1 MNARHEILKKRIN
14 KVRQHWKKLILMKGG
29 SLTLLS
35 TVAALSIGFLMDSFF
50 ELEGSA
56 RFLLMTGIVT
66 TFVVTLF
73 WTLVRPL
80 LNVPTE
86 IQLARYL
93 EEKNPQLEDRLVT
106 AVELGGS
113 EHPGTSSRLLAQL
126 LDDARIHIQPLNLAK
141 SLHSKSAVVWSSF
154 AMALLLFLG
163 AMIPANLDFFTLK
176 TNRIFSP
183 WEFRNPKLFPTFE
196 VSPGSKRIPKASA
209 QEIRADITGFE
220 PEEVVLY
227 YSDGDSSWKKAEMDV
242 TGDKGV
248 FVYSFFNIQSET
260 QYYVKADEKLSDIF
274 TFTVYEAPKI
284 NRVDLTYIYPKYTG
298 LKSKKETDTGDVWAP
313 EGTTI
318 KMAAVADKRLYKA
331 EIILGENEEKLE
343 ISISADSVVTASF
356 KVTSDSFYKILITDT
371 DGLTNDPPPEY
382 YIHALPNQPPILTI
396 DRPGHD
402 IQASMLE
409 EVPVKIEVRDDY
421 GLPSVK
427 LLYTVNGSDS
437 KELTLRTRKTSR
449 ENSSGYFEQTQEFTS
464 EYLFYLE
471 DLKVQPGDFLTYHV
485 QADDSRDSKNV
496 ESVTS
501 EIFFISIRSFDKEF
515 YRSMSQG
522 GQGGGSG
529 GMGGKLSETQ
539 KEIIVATWKLQQK
552 KKKIEAEEL
561 ANNIHIIVESQKNL
575 RDVTQSTLMQM
586 QQRAIFSR
594 ESDGEIPK
602 FYSAAIEAME
612 RAIVEL
618 DSKQLKDA
626 LVPEREAYQ
635 SLLRA
640 EAQLKQ
646 VQMQRAQGQGAGSQ
660 ATMDELAQLFDEEMD
675 KLKNKYETLRQNQQQ
690 QKNEQMNDALKKV
703 KDLARRQQQL
713 NRQTRD
719 LARKELPPQEKKRRI
734 EELRRKQEEIRRQT
748 QELTR
753 KMQRSGQSNSN
764 LPRDVQDD
772 LRRATNEMNNAS
784 NNLRQNNM
792 DRAAAKGT
800 QALNRLKRL
809 QEKLQQNQKESL
821 RRQIESLEQ
830 QFERLAEAQRDLTKD
845 VEDLKNQETPNQN
858 QLQEARE
865 KQATL
870 KDNFETSKGQVN
882 SLSRQARENKKEF
895 SREINKLLQEM
906 KQAGLDKKMESA
918 ENLLKQN
925 RLNSALQ
932 AEKDILNSL
941 EQLREK
947 LTNMRGIFA
956 ETDEEKLD
964 LALNQTR
971 RLRENLESMKR
982 ETQGFE
988 RAKKTQQEGKQNQSG
1003 QSSENRQA
1011 GPGEGQRPEQ
1021 TVDPQRLDWNKQLAE
1036 NLRNLQH
1043 IQRAVQGDSSLSRE
1057 FQKLSQNMEGMIRSF
1072 SGGLPERFQLIEEQV
1087 LNPLKAFEAELA
1099 HKLEILKNKEKL
1111 FLARE
1116 EKIPPEYEALVE
1128 KYYEV
1133 LSKTKK

>member
-1 MNARHEILKKRIN
+1 MNARHETLKRRIN
-14 KVRQHWKKLILMKGG
+14 KVCQHWKMLILLKGG
-29 SLTLLS
+29 SITLLS
-35 TVAALSIGFLMDSFF
+35 TIAALLFVFLLDFLL
-50 ELEGSA
+50 ELEGAA
-56 RFLLMTGIVT
+56 RFFLMTGIVT

-73 WTLVRPL
+73 WTIVRPF

-93 EEKNPQLEDRLVT
+93 EEKHPQLEDRLVT
-106 AVELGGS
+106 AVELGGA
-113 EHPGTSSRLLAQL
+113 ENPGASPRLLAQL
-126 LDDARIHIQPLNLAK
+126 LDDARFHIQPLNLSK
-141 SLHSKSAVVWSSF
+141 SIRSKSAVVWSSF

-163 AMIPANLDFFTLK
+163 AMIPANLDFFALK

-183 WEFRNPKLFPTFE
+183 WKFRNAKLFPTFE
-196 VSPGSKRIPKASA
+196 VSPGNIRIPKGSA
-209 QEIRADITGFE
+209 REIRADITGFE
-220 PEEVVLY
+220 PEEMVLY
-227 YSDGDSSWKKAEMDV
+227 YSEGDSSWKKSEMDI

-248 FVYSFFNIQSET
+248 FVYNFFSIQNET
-260 QYYVKADEKLSDIF
+260 KYYVKADQRLSDIF
-274 TFTVYEAPKI
+274 TFTVYDAPKVT
-284 NRVDLTYIYPKYTG
+284 RVDLTYIYPKYTG

-313 EGTTI
+313 EGTII
-318 KMAAVADKRLYKA
+318 KMTAVADKRLYKA
-331 EIILGENEEKLE
+331 EIMLGENEKKLE
-343 ISISADSVVTASF
+343 TSISADSVVTASF
-356 KVTSDSFYKILITDT
+356 KVTSDSFYKIRITDT

-382 YIHALPNQPPILTI
+382 YIHALPNQPPVLTI
-396 DRPGHD
+396 ERPGYD
-402 IQASMLE
+402 IKASMLE
-409 EVPVKIEVRDDY
+409 EVPIKIEVRDDY
-421 GLPSVK
+421 GLPSLK
-427 LLYTVNGSDS
+427 LIYTVNGSDS
-437 KELTLRTRKTSR
+437 KELTLSTRKTSR
-449 ENSSGYFEQTQEFTS
+449 ENSSGQFEQIQEFTA

-471 DLKVQPGDFLTYHV
+471 DLKVQPGDFLTYHI
-485 QADDSRDSKNV
+485 QADDSRDSKNP

-501 EIFFISIRSFDKEF
+501 EIFFISVRSFDKEF

-522 GQGGGSG
+522 GQGGSS
-529 GMGGKLSETQ
+529 GMGGRLSETQ

-552 KKKIEAEEL
+552 IQKIDADEA
-561 ANNIHIIVESQKNL
+561 ANNIDIIIESQKNL

-586 QQRAIFSR
+586 QQRSLFSR

-602 FYSAAIEAME
+602 FYSTAIEAME
-612 RAIVEL
+612 RALVEL
-618 DSKQLKDA
+618 DSKQIKDA

-640 EAQLKQ
+640 EAQLKKIQ
-646 VQMQRAQGQGAGSQ
+646 LQRAQGQGAGSQ
-660 ATMDELAQLFDEEMD
+660 ATMDELAQLFDDEMD

-690 QKNEQMNDALKKV
+690 QKNEQMNDALKKI

-719 LARKELPPQEKKRRI
+719 LARKELTLQAKKRQI
-734 EELRRKQEEIRRQT
+734 EELRRKQEDIRRKT

-753 KMQRSGQSNSN
+753 QMQRKGQSNSN
-764 LPRDVQDD
+764 LPQEVQDD
-772 LRRATNEMNNAS
+772 LRRAANEMNKAL
-784 NNLRQNNM
+784 NNLRQDNM
-792 DRAAAKGT
+792 NRAAAKGT

-830 QFERLAEAQRDLTKD
+830 QFQRMVEAQKNLTED
-845 VEDLKNQETPNQN
+845 VENLKNQELPNQN
-858 QLQEARE
+858 QLREARE

-870 KDNFETSKGQVN
+870 KDNFETAKGQVN

-895 SREINKLLQEM
+895 SREINKLAQEM
-906 KQAGLDKKMESA
+906 KRAGLDKKMESA
-918 ENLLKQN
+918 ENLLQRN

-947 LTNMRGIFA
+947 LTNLRGIFA

-971 RLRENLESMKR
+971 RLREKLESMKR
-982 ETQGFE
+982 ETQGLA
-988 RAKKTQQEGKQNQSG
+988 RTKNSQEEKPGQSG

-1011 GPGEGQRPEQ
+1011 GQGERGGPEQ
-1021 TVDPQRLDWNKQLAE
+1021 TVDARSLDWNKRLAE

-1057 FQKLSQNMEGMIRSF
+1057 FRKLSQNMAGIIRSF

-1087 LNPLKAFEAELA
+1087 LDPLKAFEAELA
-1099 HKLEILKNKEKL
+1099 HKLEMMKNKEKL

-1128 KYYEV
+1128 KYYEA
-1133 LSKTKK
+1133 LSKTKQ

>member
-1 MNARHEILKKRIN
+1 MA
-14 KVRQHWKKLILMKGG
+14 
-29 SLTLLS
+29 
-35 TVAALSIGFLMDSFF
+35 
-50 ELEGSA
+50 
-56 RFLLMTGIVT
+56 GIVT

-73 WTLVRPL
+73 WTIVRRF

-93 EEKNPQLEDRLVT
+93 EEKHPQLEDRLVT
-106 AVELGGS
+106 AVELGGA
-113 EHPGTSSRLLAQL
+113 ENPGVSPRLLSQL
-126 LDDARIHIQPLNLAK
+126 LDDARFHIQPLNL
-141 SLHSKSAVVWSSF
+141 SKSIRSKSTVVWSSF

-163 AMIPANLDFFTLK
+163 AMIPANLDFFALK

-183 WEFRNPKLFPTFE
+183 WKFRNAKIFPTFE
-196 VSPGSKRIPKASA
+196 VSPGSIRIPKGSA
-209 QEIRADITGFE
+209 REIRADITGFE
-220 PEEVVLY
+220 PEEIVLY
-227 YSDGDSSWKKAEMDV
+227 YSQGDSSWKKTEMDV

-248 FVYSFFNIQSET
+248 FVYNFFSIQNET
-260 QYYVKADEKLSDIF
+260 KYYVKADERLSDIF
-274 TFTVYEAPKI
+274 TFTVYDAPKI
-284 NRVDLTYIYPKYTG
+284 TRVDLTYIYPKYTG
-298 LKSKKETDTGDVWAP
+298 LKVKKETDTGDVWAP

-343 ISISADSVVTASF
+343 TSILADSVVTASF
-356 KVTSDSFYKILITDT
+356 KVTSDSFYKIRITDT

-382 YIHALPNQPPILTI
+382 YIHALPNQPPVLTI
-396 DRPGHD
+396 ERPGHD
-402 IQASMLE
+402 IKASMLE
-409 EVPVKIEVRDDY
+409 EVPITIEVRDDY
-421 GLPSVK
+421 GLPSLK

-449 ENSSGYFEQTQEFTS
+449 ENSSGQFEQTQEFVA
-464 EYLFYLE
+464 EHLFYLE
-471 DLKVQPGDFLTYHV
+471 DLKVQPGDFLTYHI
-485 QADDSRDSKNV
+485 QADDSRDSKSP

-501 EIFFISIRSFDKEF
+501 EIFFISVRSFDKEF

-522 GQGGGSG
+522 GQGGGSSE
-529 GMGGKLSETQ
+529 MGGRLSETQ

-552 KKKIEAEEL
+552 IEKIETDEA
-561 ANNIHIIVESQKNL
+561 ANNIDIIIESQKNL
-575 RDVTQSTLMQM
+575 RDVTQSTLMQI
-586 QQRAIFSR
+586 QQRAFFSR

-602 FYSAAIEAME
+602 FYSTAIAAME

-618 DSKQLKDA
+618 DSKQIKEA

-646 VQMQRAQGQGAGSQ
+646 IQMQRAQGQGAGSQ
-660 ATMDELAQLFDEEMD
+660 ATMDELAQLFEDEMD

-690 QKNEQMNDALKKV
+690 QQNDQTNDALKKI

-719 LARKELPPQEKKRRI
+719 LARKEVTPPEKKRQI

-753 KMQRSGQSNSN
+753 QMQRNGRSNSN
-764 LPRDVQDD
+764 MPREVQDD

-784 NNLRQNNM
+784 NNLRQDKI

-830 QFERLAEAQRDLTKD
+830 QFERLAEAQKDLTKE

-870 KDNFETSKGQVN
+870 KDNFETSKSQVN
-882 SLSRQARENKKEF
+882 SLARQARENKKEL
-895 SREINKLLQEM
+895 SREINKLSQEM

-918 ENLLKQN
+918 ENLLQQN

-932 AEKDILNSL
+932 AEKDILNGL

-947 LTNMRGIFA
+947 LTDLRGTFA

-982 ETQGFE
+982 QTQGLE
-988 RAKKTQQEGKQNQSG
+988 RAKNTQEGKPSQSG
-1003 QSSENRQA
+1003 QSAESRQA
-1011 GPGEGQRPEQ
+1011 GPGEGKRPEQ
-1021 TVDPQRLDWNKQLAE
+1021 IVDPQSLDWNKQLAE

-1043 IQRAVQGDSSLSRE
+1043 IQRAVQGDSSLNRD

-1099 HKLEILKNKEKL
+1099 HKLEIMKNKEKL

-1128 KYYEV
+1128 KYYEA